1 MGVSWSLIPPNA
13 MSDITPSLPD
23 IQSAHDVQALVDA
36 FYHKANHDELL
47 APAFRAAAHV
57 YWPRH
62 LTSFYE
68 FWSLELLSTLPVS
81 APRPVP
87 AHLAMPR
94 SLKYQTRWVQL
105 FDAAV
110 EERFTGRRA
119 GRAKSVARQVAAA
132 LVNGMMQ
139 YQPLPV
145 D

>member
-1 MGVSWSLIPPNA
+1 
-13 MSDITPSLPD
+13 MSDLTPPLPD
-23 IQSAHDVQALVDA
+23 IQSTRDVQALVDA

-68 FWSLELLSTLPVS
+68 FWTTELLSTRPT
-81 APRPVP
+81 ATPRLVP
-87 AHLAMPR
+87 SHLALPR
-94 SLKYQTRWVQL
+94 STMHQHRWVQL

-110 EERFTGRRA
+110 EEQFAGRRA
-119 GRAKSVARQVAAA
+119 GHAKSVARQIAAA
-132 LVNGMMQ
+132 LVEGMPH
-139 YQPLPV
+139 YYPLPA

>member
-1 MGVSWSLIPPNA
+1 
-13 MSDITPSLPD
+13 MSDITTSLPD
-23 IQSAHDVQALVDA
+23 IESARDVQTLVDA

-68 FWSLELLSTLPVS
+68 FWATELLATNAS
-81 APRPVP
+81 ASPRVVP
-87 AHLAMPR
+87 AHLALPR
-94 SLKYQTRWVQL
+94 STSYQTRWVQL

-110 EERFTGRRA
+110 EERFAGLRA

-132 LVNGMMQ
+132 LVKGMLH

>member
-1 MGVSWSLIPPNA
+1 
-13 MSDITPSLPD
+13 MSNQTTLPD
-23 IQSAHDVQALVDA
+23 IQSARDVQALVDA

-47 APAFRAAAHV
+47 APAFQAAAHV

-62 LTSFYE
+62 LISFYE
-68 FWSLELLSTLPVS
+68 FWSSELLSARPNS

-87 AHLAMPR
+87 AHLALPR
-94 SLKYQTRWVQL
+94 STSHQNRWVQL

-110 EERFTGRRA
+110 EEQFAGRCA

-132 LVNGMMQ
+132 LAEGMPH
-139 YQPLPV
+139 YHPLPV

>member
-1 MGVSWSLIPPNA
+1 
-13 MSDITPSLPD
+13 MSNITTPLPD
-23 IQSAHDVQALVDA
+23 IESARDVQALVDA

-68 FWSLELLSTLPVS
+68 FWTTELLSGRPVA

-87 AHLAMPR
+87 SHLALPR
-94 SLKYQTRWVQL
+94 STSHHNRWVQL

-110 EERFTGRRA
+110 EERFAGRCA

-132 LVNGMMQ
+132 LVEGMLH
-139 YQPLPV
+139 YHPLPV

>member
-1 MGVSWSLIPPNA
+1 
-13 MSDITPSLPD
+13 MSDITTPLPD
-23 IQSAHDVQALVDA
+23 IQSARDVQALVDA

-68 FWSLELLSTLPVS
+68 FWASELLTGVATATPRMVPTHLALPRS
-81 APRPVP
+81 AP
-87 AHLAMPR
+87 HHN
-94 SLKYQTRWVQL
+94 RWVQL

-110 EERFTGRRA
+110 EERFAGRRA

-132 LVNGMMQ
+132 LVKGMPHYYPM
-139 YQPLPV
+139 PV

>member
-1 MGVSWSLIPPNA
+1 
-13 MSDITPSLPD
+13 MSDLTTSLPD
-23 IQSAHDVQALVDA
+23 IESARDVQTLVDA

-68 FWSLELLSTLPVS
+68 FWATELLATNAS
-81 APRPVP
+81 ASPRVVP
-87 AHLAMPR
+87 AHLALPR
-94 SLKYQTRWVQL
+94 SASYQTRWVQL
-105 FDAAV
+105 FDDAV
-110 EERFTGRRA
+110 EERFAGLRA

-132 LVNGMMQ
+132 LVKGMLH

>member
-1 MGVSWSLIPPNA
+1 
-13 MSDITPSLPD
+13 MSDITTSLPD
-23 IQSAHDVQALVDA
+23 IQSARDVQTLVDA

-62 LTSFYE
+62 LTSFYD
-68 FWSLELLSTLPVS
+68 FWTSELLAVGNPAT
-81 APRPVP
+81 PRMVP
-87 AHLAMPR
+87 AHLALPR
-94 SLKYQTRWVQL
+94 STPHQTRWVQL

-110 EERFTGRRA
+110 EERFAGRRA

-132 LVNGMMQ
+132 LVNGMLHYHPM
-139 YQPLPV
+139 PV

>member
-1 MGVSWSLIPPNA
+1 
-13 MSDITPSLPD
+13 MSDITTPLPD
-23 IQSAHDVQALVDA
+23 IQSARDVQTLVDA

-68 FWSLELLSTLPVS
+68 FWASELLTVRTT
-81 APRPVP
+81 ATPRLVP
-87 AHLAMPR
+87 SHLALPR
-94 SLKYQTRWVQL
+94 SASHQNRWVQL

-110 EERFTGRRA
+110 EERFAGRCA

-132 LVNGMMQ
+132 LAKGMPH
-139 YQPLPV
+139 YTPLPV

>member
-1 MGVSWSLIPPNA
+1 
-13 MSDITPSLPD
+13 MSDASTSLPD
-23 IQSAHDVQALVDA
+23 IQSARDVQALVDA

-68 FWSLELLSTLPVS
+68 FWATELLSARPITT
-81 APRPVP
+81 PRLVP
-87 AHLAMPR
+87 AHLALPR
-94 SLKYQTRWVQL
+94 STPHQKRWVQL

-110 EERFTGRRA
+110 EERFAGQRA
-119 GRAKSVARQVAAA
+119 GHAKSVARQIAAA
-132 LVNGMMQ
+132 LVEGMLH
-139 YQPLPV
+139 YHPLPV

>member
-1 MGVSWSLIPPNA
+1 
-13 MSDITPSLPD
+13 MSDKPTPLPD

-36 FYHKANHDELL
+36 FYQKANHDELL

-68 FWSLELLSTLPVS
+68 FWSTELLTARPTST
-81 APRPVP
+81 PRPVP
-87 AHLAMPR
+87 THLALPR
-94 SLKYQTRWVQL
+94 SSSHHNRWLQL

-110 EERFTGRRA
+110 EERFAGRRA

-132 LVNGMMQ
+132 LVEGMPH
-139 YQPLPV
+139 YHPLPV

>member
-1 MGVSWSLIPPNA
+1 MADTATN
-13 MSDITPSLPD
+13 LPD
-23 IQSAHDVQALVDA
+23 IQSARDVQALVDA

-68 FWSLELLSTLPVS
+68 FWAVELLAGGTP
-81 APRPVP
+81 ATPRMVP
-87 AHLAMPR
+87 AHLALPR
-94 SLKYQTRWVQL
+94 SASHQTRWVQL
-105 FDAAV
+105 FDDAV
-110 EERFTGRRA
+110 EERFAGRRA

-132 LVNGMMQ
+132 LVKGMPH
-139 YQPLPV
+139 YYPLPV

>member
-1 MGVSWSLIPPNA
+1 
-13 MSDITPSLPD
+13 MSDITTPLPD
-23 IQSAHDVQALVDA
+23 IQSARDVQALVDA

-68 FWSLELLSTLPVS
+68 FWATELLTGGATAAPRMVPTHLALPRS
-81 APRPVP
+81 AP
-87 AHLAMPR
+87 HHN
-94 SLKYQTRWVQL
+94 RWVQL

-110 EERFTGRRA
+110 EERFAGRRA

-132 LVNGMMQ
+132 LVKGMPHYYPM
-139 YQPLPV
+139 PV

>member
-1 MGVSWSLIPPNA
+1 
-13 MSDITPSLPD
+13 MSNQTTLPD
-23 IQSAHDVQALVDA
+23 IQSARDVQALVDA
-36 FYHKANHDELL
+36 FYQKANHDELL
-47 APAFRAAAHV
+47 APAFQAAAHV

-68 FWSLELLSTLPVS
+68 FWSSELLSARPTS

-87 AHLAMPR
+87 THLALPR
-94 SLKYQTRWVQL
+94 STSHHNRWLQL

-110 EERFTGRRA
+110 EERFAGRCA

-132 LVNGMMQ
+132 LIEGMPH
-139 YQPLPV
+139 YHPLPV

>member
-1 MGVSWSLIPPNA
+1 
-13 MSDITPSLPD
+13 MSETLTPLPD

-36 FYHKANHDELL
+36 FYHKANQDELL

-68 FWSLELLSTLPVS
+68 FWSLELLSTHPIS
-81 APRPVP
+81 APRPMP
-87 AHLAMPR
+87 AHLALPR
-94 SLKYQTRWVQL
+94 SSKYQARWVQL

-132 LVNGMMQ
+132 LVNGMLH
-139 YQPLPV
+139 YHPLPV

>member
-1 MGVSWSLIPPNA
+1 MANST
-13 MSDITPSLPD
+13 TPLPD
-23 IQSAHDVQALVDA
+23 IQSTRDVQALVDA

-68 FWSLELLSTLPVS
+68 FWATELLATTAPTT
-81 APRPVP
+81 PRPVP
-87 AHLAMPR
+87 AHLALPR
-94 SLKYQTRWVQL
+94 STPHHNRWVQL

-110 EERFTGRRA
+110 EERFAGRRA

-132 LVNGMMQ
+132 LVNGMLHYHPM
-139 YQPLPV
+139 PV

>member
-1 MGVSWSLIPPNA
+1 MPDPS
-13 MSDITPSLPD
+13 TSLPD
-23 IQSAHDVQALVDA
+23 IQSARDVQALVDA

-68 FWSLELLSTLPVS
+68 FWASELLAGGAT
-81 APRPVP
+81 ATPRAVP
-87 AHLAMPR
+87 AHLALPR
-94 SLKYQTRWVQL
+94 SASHQNRWVQL

-110 EERFTGRRA
+110 EERFAGRRA

-132 LVNGMMQ
+132 LVKGMPH
-139 YQPLPV
+139 YYPLPV

>member
-1 MGVSWSLIPPNA
+1 
-13 MSDITPSLPD
+13 MSDVTTPLPD
-23 IQSAHDVQALVDA
+23 IQSARDVQALVDA

-68 FWSLELLSTLPVS
+68 FWATELLAALPTAS
-81 APRPVP
+81 PRLVP
-87 AHLAMPR
+87 AHLALPR
-94 SLKYQTRWVQL
+94 SSKYQTRWVQL

-110 EERFTGRRA
+110 EERFSGRRA

-132 LVNGMMQ
+132 LVNGMLH
-139 YQPLPV
+139 YHPLPV

>member
-1 MGVSWSLIPPNA
+1 
-13 MSDITPSLPD
+13 MSDTIPSLPD
-23 IQSAHDVQALVDA
+23 IQSARDVQALVDA

-68 FWSLELLSTLPVS
+68 FWAQELLSALPV
-81 APRPVP
+81 ATPRSVP
-87 AHLAMPR
+87 AHLALPR
-94 SLKYQTRWVQL
+94 SSKYQARWVQL

-132 LVNGMMQ
+132 LVNGMLH
-139 YQPLPV
+139 YHPLPV